1 MKLLGLDYGD
11 AKIGLAIGDTDSKV
25 ASPFKILKN
34 AGWNNLFQDLK
45 LICQK
50 EKIEKII
57 IGMPI
62 NKKSP
67 DQAKRVS
74 DFIAEL
80 KEQLNIEV
88 EFQDEQFTTAQA
100 SKLINNG
107 KKQDDDI
114 AAMLILQAYLDA
126 NFIIL

>member
-34 AGWNNLFQDLK
+34 AGWNNLFPGLK
-45 LICQK
+45 SICQK

-57 IGMPI
+57 IGLPV

-67 DQAKRVS
+67 DQAERVS

-80 KEQLNIEV
+80 KERLNIEI
-88 EFQDEQFTTAQA
+88 ETQDEQFTTAQA
-100 SKLINNG
+100 SKLINNN
-107 KKQDDDI
+107 KKHDDDI
-114 AAMLILQAYLDA
+114 AAMLILQSYFDK
-126 NFIIL
+126 N

>member
-57 IGMPI
+57 IGLPK

-67 DQAKRVS
+67 DQAKRVL
-74 DFIAEL
+74 DFITKL
-80 KEQLNIEV
+80 KERLDIEV
-88 EFQDEQFTTAQA
+88 EIQDEQFTTAQA
-100 SKLINNG
+100 SKLINNS

-114 AAMLILQAYLDA
+114 AAMLILQSYFDK
-126 NFIIL
+126 N

>member
-11 AKIGLAIGDTDSKV
+11 VKIGLAIGDTYSRV

-57 IGMPI
+57 IGLPI

-74 DFIAEL
+74 DFIAAL

-88 EFQDEQFTTAQA
+88 EIQDEQFTTAQA
-100 SKLINNG
+100 SKLINNS
-107 KKQDDDI
+107 KKHDDDI
-114 AAMLILQAYLDA
+114 AAMLILQAYLDK
-126 NFIIL
+126 N

>member
-11 AKIGLAIGDTDSKV
+11 SKVGLAIGSTDSKV

-34 AGWNNLFQDLK
+34 VGRNNLFAELK
-45 LICQK
+45 SLCAK

-67 DQAKRVS
+67 DQAERVS
-74 DFIAEL
+74 DFITEL

-88 EFQDEQFTTAQA
+88 EIQDEQFTTVQA
-100 SKLINNG
+100 SKLINNS
-107 KKQDDDI
+107 KKNDDDI
-114 AAMLILQAYLDA
+114 AAMLILQSYFDK
-126 NFIIL
+126 N